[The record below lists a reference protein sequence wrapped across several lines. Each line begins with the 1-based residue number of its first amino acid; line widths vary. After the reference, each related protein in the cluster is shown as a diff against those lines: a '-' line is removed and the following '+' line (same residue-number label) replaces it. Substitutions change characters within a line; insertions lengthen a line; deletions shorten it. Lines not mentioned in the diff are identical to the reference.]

1 MPRRIL
7 VVRVDRV
14 GDLVTATPLLRALKT
29 HIADAHITTLVT
41 PYAAPVLANSPFVDD
56 VWTDDPDGA
65 DRGRD
70 AFWRQVRRVREGRF
84 DTALVVMARTRW
96 VSMVRLGRVPHRIA
110 STWRPANTLWGFRS
124 VPHHRTRD
132 GRHESDYA
140 LDLARAMGF
149 QIPAGEFHP
158 EVFVSDA
165 ETRAARAALGAAGIT
180 RPPVAV
186 HPLSAG
192 SAPNLP
198 LDTYREIAT
207 RLAARGHPVVVTGSA
222 SEAPAL
228 APVFE
233 GVEGVAN
240 LAGRFNLRGLIAL
253 LRECACFVG
262 GSTGPMHLAAAAG
275 TPVAA
280 LFCRYPAVHPR
291 RWGPLGVPSRVVT
304 VPNGSCARCDGRTT
318 APCAL
323 PGLEAESVVAAA
335 LELLPPAN

>member
-41 PYAAPVLANSPFVDD
+41 PYAAPVLEHSPFVDA
-56 VWTDDPDGA
+56 VWTDDPEGA

-70 AFWRQVRRVREGRF
+70 AFWRQVRRIRQGGF
-84 DTALVVMARTRW
+84 HTALVVMARTRW
-96 VSMVRLGRVPHRIA
+96 VSMVRLGRVPVRIA

-149 QIPAGEFHP
+149 EIPAGEFQP
-158 EVFVSDA
+158 EVFVSEA
-165 ETRAARAALGAAGIT
+165 EASASCAILRAAGIT

-207 RLAARGHPVVVTGSA
+207 RLAAQGHPVVVTGSA
-222 SEAPAL
+222 KEAPAL

-233 GVEGVAN
+233 GVDGVAN
-240 LAGRFNLRGLIAL
+240 LAGHSDLRGLIAL
-253 LRECACFVG
+253 LRECSLFIG

-275 TPVAA
+275 TPVVAV
-280 LFCRYPAVHPR
+280 FCRYPAVHPR
-291 RWGPLGVPSRVVT
+291 RWGPLGVRSRVVT
-304 VPNGSCARCDGRTT
+304 MPTGECARCDERTR

-323 PGLEAESVVAAA
+323 PALGAEPVVAAA
-335 LELLPPAN
+335 LELLSPAS